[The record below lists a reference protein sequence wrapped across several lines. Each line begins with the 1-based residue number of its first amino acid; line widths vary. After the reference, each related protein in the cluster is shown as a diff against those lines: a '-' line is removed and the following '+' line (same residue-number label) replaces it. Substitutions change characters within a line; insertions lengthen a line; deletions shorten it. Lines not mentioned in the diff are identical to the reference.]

1 MEFKAMF
8 LTAVGMGGAMV
19 SSLLGGLDHTVL
31 TLFIFMAIDFIAGL
45 ICAGV
50 FKASPKSPG
59 GGLTSNACFK
69 GICRKGMIIFIVI
82 IANRLDVEMGSTY
95 IRDGVCV
102 AFIAGELISIIE
114 TAGLMGVPV
123 PGIVTKAIDIL
134 KDKVADDENNHNM

>member
-50 FKASPKSPG
+50 FKASPKSSG

-82 IANRLDVEMGSTY
+82 IANRLDVEIGSTY

-123 PGIVTKAIDIL
+123 PGIVTKAIDVL
-134 KDKVADDENNHNM
+134 KNRGDDNE